1 MSVNYT
7 CDDGYDLLD
16 PDRHVVECEFPG
28 TTQGNRGD
36 GEATPQ
42 WGNCSGIICGKFKP
56 VDQITIIKGSA
67 QLTVF

>member
-7 CDDGYDLLD
+7 CDEGYDLLD
-16 PDRHVVECEFPG
+16 PDRHVVECEFLR
-28 TTQGNRGD
+28 TVQGGRGD

-42 WGNCSGIICGKFKP
+42 WGKFSGIICGKFKP

-67 QLTVF
+67 QLHAL

>member
-36 GEATPQ
+36 GEAIPQ
-42 WGNCSGIICGKFKP
+42 RGTVVES
-56 VDQITIIKGSA
+56 SA
-67 QLTVF
+67 VSLNL